1 MISETEAFEIAT
13 QFIASMTTTVDGGVA
28 IASAETIRKPYGWIF
43 FYNSRRY
50 LETGDPLEGLGGNG
64 PVVVEQAGGR
74 VHPLPSSSDPSTA
87 ITEFEKLNGFDAIG

>member
-1 MISETEAFEIAT
+1 MISELEAVEIAT
-13 QFIASMTTTVDGGVA
+13 RFIASMATAVDGGVA

-64 PVVVEQAGGR
+64 PVVVEQEGAR
-74 VHPLPSSSDPSTA
+74 VHPSRARVIPLPQSWNLRS
-87 ITEFEKLNGFDAIG
+87 